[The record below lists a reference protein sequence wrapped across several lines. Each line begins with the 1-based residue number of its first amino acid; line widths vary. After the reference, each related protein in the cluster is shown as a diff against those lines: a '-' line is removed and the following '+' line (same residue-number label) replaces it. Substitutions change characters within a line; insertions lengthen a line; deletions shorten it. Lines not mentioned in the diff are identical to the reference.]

1 MSDAVPCYPQKMGNI
16 ILLGT
21 EEVIG
26 KSGLDAVLHLGALE
40 DAAQLARSDSDERTF
55 SFESISRL
63 HQSLEQLYGPRGG
76 RGLALRAGRATFKY
90 GLKEYGS
97 MLGLTEMAFRLLP
110 LSTKLHTGANS
121 FAGLFN
127 KHTDQRVRVEEFDT
141 TILWHIERCPLC
153 WERTSDGPVCHL
165 AVGLLQEAL
174 YWLSGGKVFSVEE
187 IACHARGDERC
198 TILIQKKPLT

>member
-198 TILIQKKPLT
+198 TILIQKTPLT